1 MTEGRGET
9 TKTAEKGRFRV
20 QKINRDAHAVLSAVP
35 PSGAHPPAVPQPR
48 GQRRLGCVRGKIL
61 RDSLRDDVP

>member
-9 TKTAEKGRFRV
+9 TKAAEKGRFRA
-20 QKINRDAHAVLSAVP
+20 QKINRDAHAELSAVP

-48 GQRRLGCVRGKIL
+48 GQRRIGVCEGK
-61 RDSLRDDVP
+61 DS